1 MASPGSLP
9 TIPPNCYSNPS
20 YDINIGMVKP
30 GTYNHLRVKSDS
42 PQGYV
47 LDGGHNTNVFLPAS
61 QVEKPLSVGERV
73 RVFVYH
79 DNQQR
84 LTATTQQ
91 AAASV
96 GECAYL
102 RVVSI
107 SKPGAFVDWGLP
119 KDLLVPRG
127 EQQTPM
133 QKGYSY
139 TVVIYV
145 DDQTGRLVGS
155 SKLEK
160 HLTADPFVYR
170 PNQAVDLLIYG
181 RSDLGF
187 KAIINHSHL
196 GQLFE
201 GETFQPLHF
210 GERIQGYIKQVRDD
224 GKIDLSLQL
233 PSQFTRD
240 DLSQKIID
248 HMQQNAGL
256 SQYTDKSSPDDI
268 YQAFGVSKASFKKA
282 LGALYKQRLVEIK
295 AGEVRLATM
304 NSTESDKA

>member
-1 MASPGSLP
+1 MAKLG
-9 TIPPNCYSNPS
+9 NYS
-20 YDINIGMVKP
+20 
-30 GTYNHLRVKSDS
+30 HLRVKSQS
-42 PQGYV
+42 PQGYT
-47 LDGGHNTNVFLPAS
+47 LDGGRRTEVFLPAS
-61 QVEKPLSVGERV
+61 QVEKPLTIDDRV

-79 DNQQR
+79 DNQER

-91 AAASV
+91 AAATV

-102 RVVSI
+102 KVVSI
-107 SKPGAFVDWGLP
+107 SKPGAFLDWGLP
-119 KDLLVPRG
+119 KDLLVPKG
-127 EQQTPM
+127 EQQKPM

-139 TVVIYV
+139 AVTIYL
-145 DDQTGRLVGS
+145 DEKTGRLVGS

-160 HLTADPFVYR
+160 HLDADPFVYR
-170 PNQAVDLLIYG
+170 PNEAVDLLIYG

-233 PSQFTRD
+233 PSQHTRD
-240 DLSQKIID
+240 DLSQKILD
-248 HMQQNAGL
+248 HMQQNSGL
-256 SQYTDKSSPDDI
+256 SRYTDKSSPDDI
-268 YQAFGVSKASFKKA
+268 YRAFGVSKASFKKA
-282 LGALYKQRLVEIK
+282 LGSLYKQRMIEIST
-295 AGEVRLATM
+295 GEVRLTAAD
-304 NSTESDKA
+304 STESDPG